1 VPFLLLIAA
10 FSGTETSL
18 FHQPE
23 GWPLPAYPNPEKMC
37 TPEKVILGRMLFYDP
52 VLSADSTVS
61 CASCHLQYTA
71 FSHVDHKLS
80 HGINDRV
87 GSRNAPPL
95 MNLAWQR
102 SFMWDGAV
110 NHLDVLALAPI
121 THPDEMNEDFSHVLG
136 KLQRRRSYR
145 MRFMRAF
152 GDSVITGELTLKS
165 LSAFMLTLISHQT
178 RYDSVRSGL
187 AVYTS
192 QEQRGH
198 DLFRSHCASCHTEP
212 LFCSDRYENNG
223 LPADRRLL
231 DKGRMSVTRSS
242 SDSLRFKV
250 PTLRNLEFSYP
261 YMHDGRF
268 QTLYQVL
275 DHYAHGITPSPTL
288 AKELR
293 NPLAIGERDKVDL
306 IAFLLSLTDRQ
317 FLFNKAHSFP
327 RELLNDRQTTQL
339 LQNHN

>member
-1 VPFLLLIAA
+1 
-10 FSGTETSL
+10 
-18 FHQPE
+18 
-23 GWPLPAYPNPEKMC
+23 
-37 TPEKVILGRMLFYDP
+37 
-52 VLSADSTVS
+52 
-61 CASCHLQYTA
+61 
-71 FSHVDHKLS
+71 
-80 HGINDRV
+80 
-87 GSRNAPPL
+87 
-95 MNLAWQR
+95 
-102 SFMWDGAV
+102 
-110 NHLDVLALAPI
+110 
-121 THPDEMNEDFSHVLG
+121 
-136 KLQRRRSYR
+136 